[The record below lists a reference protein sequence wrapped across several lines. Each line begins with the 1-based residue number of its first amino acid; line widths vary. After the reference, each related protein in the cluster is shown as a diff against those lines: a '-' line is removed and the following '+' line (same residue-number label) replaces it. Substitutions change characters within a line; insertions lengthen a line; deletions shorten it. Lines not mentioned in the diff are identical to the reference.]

1 MRWKQINWSAY
12 SLKYQVEENE
22 FIARGHFSEAEIKT
36 VNGRNERMV
45 FISNKQVS
53 TMTSS

>member
-45 FISNKQVS
+45 FISNKHVS